1 MIDLDFINE
10 LASKY
15 NLIIDKKK
23 NALDTTV
30 YSLFYKDIYLG
41 FWSDYTSNW
50 MHLNSRI
57 MLDLTKAS
65 DPKLRVE
72 DLSAFRSKE
81 WIDNHIK
88 YLITLYDEMKNML
101 DLLPKKVKV
110 YDKLDSLNKDF

>member
-15 NLIIDKKK
+15 NLSIVKKQ
-23 NALDTTV
+23 NALDTNV
-30 YSLFYKDIYLG
+30 YYLFYKNIELG
-41 FWSDYTSNW
+41 FWSDYTNNW
-50 MHLNSRI
+50 MRLNSKI

-65 DPKLRVE
+65 EPKLKIE
-72 DLSAFRSKE
+72 DLSAFRSRE

>member
-15 NLIIDKKK
+15 NLVIDKKK
-23 NALDTTV
+23 NALDNTV

-41 FWSDYTSNW
+41 FWSDYTNNLL
-50 MHLNSRI
+50 HLNSRI

-65 DPKLRVE
+65 EPKLRVE

-81 WIDNHIK
+81 WIENHIK
-88 YLITLYDEMKNML
+88 YLTTLYDEIKNVL
-101 DLLPKKVKV
+101 DLLPKKIKV
-110 YDKLDSLNKDF
+110 DDKLNSINQDF